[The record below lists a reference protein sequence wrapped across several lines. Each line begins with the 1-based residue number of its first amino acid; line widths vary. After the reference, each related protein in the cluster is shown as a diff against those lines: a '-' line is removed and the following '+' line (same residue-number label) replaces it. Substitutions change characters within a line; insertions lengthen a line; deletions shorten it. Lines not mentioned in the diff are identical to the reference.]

1 MNGKLYFLRVNNG
14 YITCLDAKT
23 GKVFYTKQKLD
34 GINAIFSS
42 PTGVADR
49 LYIVAD
55 KICLVIKAGET
66 FEVSASNVL
75 DDNFHAS
82 PVIVGD
88 ELILRG
94 FKSLYSFSAK

>member
-1 MNGKLYFLRVNNG
+1 LE
-14 YITCLDAKT
+14 
-23 GKVFYTKQKLD
+23 

-42 PTGVADR
+42 PTGVDDR

-66 FEVSASNVL
+66 FEVLASNAL
-75 DDNFHAS
+75 EDNFHAS

-94 FKSLYSFSAK
+94 FKSLYCFSSK